1 MEYLLMVIGF
11 GLLIKGADYFV
22 KGSSN
27 LAKLLRIPPILIGLT
42 VVAFGTSA
50 PEAAVSISASLNG
63 SGSITL
69 GNVIGSNIF
78 NVTLIIGVAAIINP
92 LKVERL
98 TILKEIPL
106 ALLSATV
113 LLVMIAD
120 RGLQNLDQ
128 NLLTRSDGLILL
140 GFFCIFLYYIIE
152 IALNSREKTK
162 SEDNVL
168 DKKDASKSVIFT
180 ILGLAGVVFGGD
192 LVVKNSIIIALRLG
206 LSETLVGLTIVAI
219 GTSLPELI
227 TSITAAMR
235 KESEIALGNIVGSNI
250 FNTLFVLG
258 ASSTISPVSVDN
270 AIFFDAVLMIL
281 VTLVLLLLALSNRKI
296 SKMEGLSLT
305 IGYVIYII
313 YIIVRN

>member
-1 MEYLLMVIGF
+1 MEYLLLVIGF

-22 KGSSN
+22 VGASN
-27 LAKLLRIPPILIGLT
+27 IARLLRIPPILIGLT

-50 PEAAVSISASLNG
+50 PEAAVSISAALNG

-78 NVTLIIGVAAIINP
+78 NVSLIVGIAAMIYP
-92 LKVERL
+92 LKVEKL

-113 LLVMIAD
+113 LLVMMAD
-120 RGLQNLDQ
+120 RKLQNLDQ

-140 GFFCIFLYYIIE
+140 GFLCVFVYYIIE

-162 SEDNVL
+162 SEDHML
-168 DKKDASKSVIFT
+168 DKKNASKSVIFT
-180 ILGLAGVVFGGD
+180 FLGLVGVVLGGD
-192 LVVKNSIIIALRLG
+192 IVVKNGIRIALTLG

-227 TSITAAMR
+227 TSITAALR

-258 ASSTISPVSVDN
+258 TSSTISPVLVANEMFLD
-270 AIFFDAVLMIL
+270 AIVMIL
-281 VTLVLLLLALSNRKI
+281 VTLVLLLLASSNRRI
-296 SKMEGLSLT
+296 SKVEGLSLT
-305 IGYVIYII
+305 IAYVIYTI
-313 YIIVRN
+313 YIIIRN